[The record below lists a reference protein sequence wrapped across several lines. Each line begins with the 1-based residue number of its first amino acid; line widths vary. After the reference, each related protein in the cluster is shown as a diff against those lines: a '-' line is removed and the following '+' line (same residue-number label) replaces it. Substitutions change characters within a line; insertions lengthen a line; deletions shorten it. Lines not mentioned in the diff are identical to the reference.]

1 MRWSDEGYL
10 ISVVSS
16 KENTSIIKV
25 FTKNNGCY
33 SGLLFGSSSKKKKP
47 DLQLGNKIKVHYNS
61 KSEDRI
67 GYFSLELIENN
78 SIKFFNE
85 YIKLNLLLASIELIS
100 KVMPERQT
108 YDGTFEDFDLFLR
121 KLESDSLK
129 PYLLWEFNFLK
140 KMGYGI
146 DLDDLELNTK
156 TKDLLS
162 GNNVD
167 FLFDD
172 LKIIFDLN
180 TQIITDG
187 LVDVI
192 NISNFKNRLKILKY
206 LNE

>member
-1 MRWSDEGYL
+1 
-10 ISVVSS
+10 
-16 KENTSIIKV
+16 
-25 FTKNNGCY
+25 
-33 SGLLFGSSSKKKKP
+33 
-47 DLQLGNKIKVHYNS
+47 
-61 KSEDRI
+61 
-67 GYFSLELIENN
+67 
-78 SIKFFNE
+78 
-85 YIKLNLLLASIELIS
+85 
-100 KVMPERQT
+100 
-108 YDGTFEDFDLFLR
+108 
-121 KLESDSLK
+121 
-129 PYLLWEFNFLK
+129 
-140 KMGYGI
+140 MGYGI

-156 TKDLLS
+156 IKDLLS

>member
-1 MRWSDEGYL
+1 MRWSDTAYL
-10 ISVVSS
+10 ISIIST
-16 KENTSIIKV
+16 KENTSLIKV
-25 FTKNNGCY
+25 FSEYHGCY
-33 SGLLFGSSSKKKKP
+33 TGLLFGSSSKKKKP

-61 KSEDRI
+61 KNEDRM

-78 SIKFFNE
+78 SIKFFNDN
-85 YIKLNLLLASIELIS
+85 IKLNLLLTSIELIS

-108 YDGTFEDFDLFLR
+108 YDGSFKDFDTFIE

-129 PYLLWEFNFLK
+129 PYVLWEFNFLK

-146 DLDDLELNTK
+146 DLDELELK
-156 TKDLLS
+156 DKIKDLLY
-162 GNNVD
+162 GQNVD
-167 FLFDD
+167 FVFDD
-172 LKIIFDLN
+172 LKIIFNLN

-187 LVDVI
+187 LVDTI

>member
-1 MRWSDEGYL
+1 M
-10 ISVVSS
+10 
-16 KENTSIIKV
+16 
-25 FTKNNGCY
+25 
-33 SGLLFGSSSKKKKP
+33 
-47 DLQLGNKIKVHYNS
+47 
-61 KSEDRI
+61 

-78 SIKFFNE
+78 SIKFFNDN
-85 YIKLNLLLASIELIS
+85 IKLNLLLTSIELIS

-108 YDGTFEDFDLFLR
+108 YDGSFNEFDTFIE

-129 PYLLWEFNFLK
+129 PYVLWEFNFLK

-146 DLDDLELNTK
+146 DLDELEIK
-156 TKDLLS
+156 DKIKDLLY
-162 GNNVD
+162 GQNVD
-167 FLFDD
+167 FVFDD

-187 LVDVI
+187 LVDTI

>member
-1 MRWSDEGYL
+1 MVLVENYL
-10 ISVVSS
+10 
-16 KENTSIIKV
+16 K
-25 FTKNNGCY
+25 
-33 SGLLFGSSSKKKKP
+33 L
-47 DLQLGNKIKVHYNS
+47 
-61 KSEDRI
+61 SEIRLAQ
-67 GYFSLELIENN
+67 FKLEHQ
-78 SIKFFNE
+78 FFNE
-85 YIKLNLLLASIELIS
+85 YIKLNLLLTSIELIS

-146 DLDDLELNTK
+146 DFDDLELNTK
-156 TKDLLS
+156 IKDLLS

>member
-1 MRWSDEGYL
+1 MRWSDTAYL
-10 ISVVSS
+10 ISVQSTN
-16 KENTSIIKV
+16 ENTSIIKV
-25 FTKNNGCY
+25 FSEYHGCY
-33 SGLLFGSSSKKKKP
+33 SGLLFGSTSKKKKP

-61 KSEDRI
+61 KNEDRM
-67 GYFSLELIENN
+67 GYFSIELIENN
-78 SIKFFNE
+78 SIKFFNDN
-85 YIKLNLLLASIELIS
+85 IKLNLLLASIELIS

-108 YDGTFEDFDLFLR
+108 YDGTFNDFNLFIE

-146 DLDDLELNTK
+146 DLNDLKLNNK
-156 TKDLLS
+156 LKDLLY
-162 GNNVD
+162 GKNVD

-187 LVDVI
+187 LVETI

-206 LNE
+206 LNG

>member
-25 FTKNNGCY
+25 FTKNNGYY

-61 KSEDRI
+61 KSEDRM
-67 GYFSLELIENN
+67 GYFSMELIENN

-156 TKDLLS
+156 IKDLLS
-162 GNNVD
+162 GKNVD

-172 LKIIFDLN
+172 LKIVFDLN

>member
-25 FTKNNGCY
+25 FTKKNGCY

-61 KSEDRI
+61 KSEDRM
-67 GYFSLELIENN
+67 GYFSMELIENN

-140 KMGYGI
+140 K
-146 DLDDLELNTK
+146 
-156 TKDLLS
+156 
-162 GNNVD
+162 
-167 FLFDD
+167 
-172 LKIIFDLN
+172 KIHLY
-180 TQIITDG
+180 
-187 LVDVI
+187 
-192 NISNFKNRLKILKY
+192 R
-206 LNE
+206 

>member
-1 MRWSDEGYL
+1 MRWSDTGFL
-10 ISVVSS
+10 ISISS
-16 KENTSIIKV
+16 LKENTSVVKI
-25 FTKNNGCY
+25 FSEYHGCY
-33 SGLLFGSSSKKKKP
+33 VGLLFGSTSKKKKP

-61 KSEDRI
+61 KSEDRM

-78 SIKFFNE
+78 SIRFFSDNL
-85 YIKLNLLLASIELIS
+85 KLNLLLTSIELIS

-108 YDGTFEDFDLFLR
+108 YNGVFQDFNSFIT

-146 DLDDLELNTK
+146 DLDDLNMDNK
-156 TKDLLS
+156 IKDLLS
-162 GNNVD
+162 GKNID

-180 TQIITDG
+180 TKIITDG
-187 LVDVI
+187 LVDII